1 MRECPIPV
9 PKRFSSAF
17 QCTRL
22 HVFVRL
28 SNTRFFWLL
37 FSASTTPRSFSLSLS
52 FLFHATTPQ
61 AINPTT
67 RRVWQ
72 SLEKALHQ
80 YHHELEERS
89 NLVQNVSSLH
99 TQNQELKAL
108 LNQYMGS
115 KVNEEL
121 IVPPTQVIRVDE

>member
-1 MRECPIPV
+1 M
-9 PKRFSSAF
+9 
-17 QCTRL
+17 
-22 HVFVRL
+22 
-28 SNTRFFWLL
+28 
-37 FSASTTPRSFSLSLS
+37 
-52 FLFHATTPQ
+52 
-61 AINPTT
+61 
-67 RRVWQ
+67 WQ